1 MEKERSRLYFIIR
14 NAVNAG
20 KEVTVHEKSINK
32 HGWKGFGYIVIDPE
46 TGAGAYIIEGRGNGG
61 WLALANNYLIL
72 YGPMAWEK
80 IRQDRITYNPSQ
92 ASLMPTI
99 GKLSISYMHFSTLR
113 LNKGGLLM
121 Q

>member
-14 NAVNAG
+14 NAVNAS

-46 TGAGAYIIEGRGNGG
+46 TGAGAYLIEGSGNGG

-80 IRQDRITYNPSQ
+80 IRQDDR
-92 ASLMPTI
+92 PTI
-99 GKLSISYMHFSTLR
+99 HHR
-113 LNKGGLLM
+113 PD
-121 Q
+121 